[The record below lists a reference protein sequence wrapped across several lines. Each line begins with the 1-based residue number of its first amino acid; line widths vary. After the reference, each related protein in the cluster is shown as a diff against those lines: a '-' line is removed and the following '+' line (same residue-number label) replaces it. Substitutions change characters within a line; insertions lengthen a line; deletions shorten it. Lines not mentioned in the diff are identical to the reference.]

1 MNAKTITR
9 IVLLGVIA
17 IAVGAWAM
25 KEFGP
30 AKAVATGGETPAT
43 TTSTAAATRPDGV
56 TVINFH
62 GEKRCRTCIGIGKLA
77 KQTLDDEF
85 AAEEQA
91 GKVRWE
97 HINYD
102 EPANAH
108 FIKDYDL
115 VSSTVLV
122 TLWKDGKE
130 VKWNRLDGVWD
141 HVGDEPTFR
150 AYVAQGVRDL
160 LNQ

>member
-1 MNAKTITR
+1 MNPKNITR

-17 IAVGAWAM
+17 IAIGGWAI

-30 AKAVATGGETPAT
+30 GKAVASGKENSAT
-43 TTSTAAATRPDGV
+43 VATRPDGV

-62 GEKRCRTCIGIGKLA
+62 GNKRCRTCIGIGNLA
-77 KQTLDDEF
+77 RKTLDEEF
-85 AAEEQA
+85 AAEEKA

-102 EPANAH
+102 EPSNVH
-108 FIKDYDL
+108 FVKDYEL
-115 VSSTVLV
+115 VSSTVLI
-122 TLWKDGKE
+122 TLWKNGKE

-141 HVGDEPTFR
+141 HVGDEPVFR
-150 AYVAQGVRDL
+150 AYVASGVHDL
-160 LNQ
+160 LNQP

>member
-9 IVLLGVIA
+9 IVLLGIVGS
-17 IAVGAWAM
+17 AVGAWAI

-30 AKAVATGGETPAT
+30 SSGTDGDTK
-43 TTSTAAATRPDGV
+43 AAAAVIRADGV
-56 TVINFH
+56 SVINFH
-62 GEKRCRTCIGIGKLA
+62 GKKRCRTCIRIGDLA
-77 KQTLDDEF
+77 KKTVDEEF
-85 AAEEQA
+85 AAEEKA

-97 HINYD
+97 QLNYD
-102 EPANAH
+102 EPANAQYV
-108 FIKDYDL
+108 KEYEL

-130 VKWNRLDGVWD
+130 VKWNRLDAVWD

-160 LNQ
+160 LNQP

>member
-1 MNAKTITR
+1 MNPKTIIR
-9 IVLLGVIA
+9 IILLGVIA
-17 IAVGAWAM
+17 IAVGSWAM

-30 AKAVATGGETPAT
+30 AKAVATNSESKAT
-43 TTSTAAATRPDGV
+43 TESMRPDGV

-62 GEKRCRTCIGIGKLA
+62 GAKRCRTCIGIGDQARK
-77 KQTLDDEF
+77 TLDEEF
-85 AAEEQA
+85 AAEEKA
-91 GKVRWE
+91 GKVHWE

-108 FIKDYDL
+108 YVKDYEL
-115 VSSTVLV
+115 VSSTVV
-122 TLWKDGKE
+122 ATLWKDGKE

-141 HVGDEPTFR
+141 HIGDDPTFR

>member
-1 MNAKTITR
+1 MNPKTMIR

-17 IAVGAWAM
+17 IAVGGWAM

-30 AKAVATGGETPAT
+30 AKAVATTTEGKATAET
-43 TTSTAAATRPDGV
+43 SRPDGV

-62 GEKRCRTCIGIGKLA
+62 GAKRCRTCIGIGNLA
-77 KQTLDDEF
+77 RKTLDEEF
-85 AAEEQA
+85 AAEEQS
-91 GKVRWE
+91 GKVHWQ

-108 FIKDYDL
+108 YVKDYEL

-122 TLWKDGKE
+122 TLWKDGKQ
-130 VKWNRLDGVWD
+130 VKWTRLDGVWD

-150 AYVAQGVRDL
+150 AYVAKGVRDL
-160 LNQ
+160 LNQS

>member
-1 MNAKTITR
+1 MNPRTITR

-30 AKAVATGGETPAT
+30 SKTPAT
-43 TTSTAAATRPDGV
+43 AGDNPTTGNATAAATRPDGV

-62 GEKRCRTCIGIGKLA
+62 GDKRCRTCIGIGTLA
-77 KQTLDDEF
+77 KKTLDEEF
-85 AAEEQA
+85 ADEVIA
-91 GKVRWE
+91 GKVHWE
-97 HINYD
+97 HINVD
-102 EPANAH
+102 EAANAH
-108 FIKDYDL
+108 YVKDYEI

-130 VKWNRLDGVWD
+130 VKWKRLDGVWD
-141 HVGDEPTFR
+141 HIGDEPTFR

-160 LNQ
+160 LKQ

>member
-1 MNAKTITR
+1 MNAKSITR
-9 IVLLGVIA
+9 IVLSGVIA
-17 IAVGAWAM
+17 FAVGAWAV

-30 AKAVATGGETPAT
+30 AKSDATISTGGTMAAVA
-43 TTSTAAATRPDGV
+43 RPNGV
-56 TVINFH
+56 TLINFH
-62 GEKRCRTCIGIGKLA
+62 GAKRCRTCIRIGDLA

-85 AAEEQA
+85 VAEEQS

-108 FIKDYDL
+108 YVKDYAL

-160 LNQ
+160 LKEQ

>member
-1 MNAKTITR
+1 MKSKTIIR
-9 IVLLGVIA
+9 IVLLAVIA
-17 IAVGAWAM
+17 FAVGGWAV

-30 AKAVATGGETPAT
+30 AGGVAENGGSE
-43 TTSTAAATRPDGV
+43 STASITRPDGV

-77 KQTLDDEF
+77 RKTLDDEF
-85 AAEEQA
+85 ATEEKT
-91 GKVRWE
+91 GEVRWE

-102 EPANAH
+102 EPGNAH
-108 FIKDYDL
+108 FVKDYQL

-122 TLWKDGKE
+122 ALWKDGRE

-141 HVGDEPTFR
+141 HVGDEAAFR
-150 AYVAQGVRDL
+150 AYVTRGVHDL
-160 LNQ
+160 LEHP

>member
-1 MNAKTITR
+1 MNAKTIIR
-9 IVLLGVIA
+9 IALLAVIA
-17 IAVGAWAM
+17 IAVGGWAM

-30 AKAVATGGETPAT
+30 AKAIATGPDNP
-43 TTSTAAATRPDGV
+43 AATRSDGV

-62 GEKRCRTCIGIGKLA
+62 GEKRCRTCIGIGNLA
-77 KQTLDDEF
+77 RKTLDQEF
-85 AAEEQA
+85 AAEEKT

-108 FIKDYDL
+108 FVKDYQL

-130 VKWNRLDGVWD
+130 VKWTRLDAVWD

-160 LNQ
+160 LDQS

>member
-1 MNAKTITR
+1 MNPKTIIR

-17 IAVGAWAM
+17 IGVGGWAM
-25 KEFGP
+25 KEFGL
-30 AKAVATGGETPAT
+30 AIADATKIE
-43 TTSTAAATRPDGV
+43 SKVTAHTTRPDGV

-62 GEKRCRTCIGIGKLA
+62 GEKRCRTCIGIGNLA
-77 KQTLDDEF
+77 RKTLDEEF
-85 AAEEQA
+85 AAEEKA
-91 GKVRWE
+91 GKVRWK

-108 FIKDYDL
+108 YVKDYEL

-122 TLWKDGKE
+122 TLWKDGRE
-130 VKWNRLDGVWD
+130 VKWSRLDGVWD
-141 HVGDEPTFR
+141 HVGDEAVFR

-160 LNQ
+160 LDES

>member
-1 MNAKTITR
+1 MNSKTITR
-9 IVLLGVIA
+9 IILLAIVG

-30 AKAVATGGETPAT
+30 AKAIAANGQNKATAPAV
-43 TTSTAAATRPDGV
+43 STRPDGV

-62 GEKRCRTCIGIGKLA
+62 GKQRCRTCIGIGNLA
-77 KQTLDDEF
+77 RKTLDDEF
-85 AAEEQA
+85 AAEEKA

-97 HINYD
+97 QINYD

-108 FIKDYDL
+108 FVKEYEL

-122 TLWKDGKE
+122 TFWKEGKE
-130 VKWNRLDGVWD
+130 VKWNRLDAVWD
-141 HVGDEPTFR
+141 HVGDEPVFR
-150 AYVAQGVRDL
+150 AYVAEGVRDL
-160 LNQ
+160 LNP

>member
-1 MNAKTITR
+1 MNSKTIIR
-9 IVLLGVIA
+9 IVLLGVIV
-17 IAVGAWAM
+17 IAVGSWAM

-30 AKAVATGGETPAT
+30 AKTVATGGDKQPSPVAV
-43 TTSTAAATRPDGV
+43 TRPDGV

-62 GEKRCRTCIGIGKLA
+62 GEKRCRTCIGIGTMARK
-77 KQTLDDEF
+77 TLDEEF
-85 AAEEQA
+85 AAEEKA

-102 EPANAH
+102 EPANAR
-108 FIKDYDL
+108 FVKDYGL

-122 TLWKDGKE
+122 TLWKDGRE

-141 HVGDEPTFR
+141 HVDDEPTFR

-160 LNQ
+160 LNLP

>member
-1 MNAKTITR
+1 MNAKSITR
-9 IVLLGVIA
+9 IVLLGVVA
-17 IAVGAWAM
+17 FAVGAWAM

-30 AKAVATGGETPAT
+30 GKSVASATGDKGPAGV
-43 TTSTAAATRPDGV
+43 SITRPDGV

-62 GEKRCRTCIGIGKLA
+62 GAKRCRTCIGIGDLA
-77 KQTLDDEF
+77 RKTLDDEF
-85 AAEEQA
+85 KAEEQA

-102 EPANAH
+102 DPANAH
-108 FIKDYDL
+108 FVKDYGL

-122 TLWKDGKE
+122 TLWNDGKE

-141 HVGDEPTFR
+141 HVDDEPAFR
-150 AYVAQGVRDL
+150 AYVARGVRGL
-160 LNQ
+160 LDP